1 MQHLSDK
8 CFNQKIQESNFGKYN
23 STDKYTGNSGPSAGA
38 KNQNHNKMKALF
50 ESE

>member
-1 MQHLSDK
+1 MNHISP
-8 CFNQKIQESNFGKYN
+8 NII
-23 STDKYTGNSGPSAGA
+23 STDEYTGNSGPSAGA